1 MSLSFPHGLTLFSL
15 FTSSRERERYKDT
28 SSREREK
35 EREREA
41 KVIFRLNQSGTQSS
55 EKQCLSPYQKV
66 TLCTN
71 YYQQHQFVATY
82 CLGTS
87 VAFAST
93 ASCCRQ
99 VLSTDCSYLVFEY
112 SRTAIIWSSFSNE

>member
-41 KVIFRLNQSGTQSS
+41 KVIFRLPWLLILEGGGAYIY
-55 EKQCLSPYQKV
+55 E
-66 TLCTN
+66 
-71 YYQQHQFVATY
+71 
-82 CLGTS
+82 
-87 VAFAST
+87 
-93 ASCCRQ
+93 
-99 VLSTDCSYLVFEY
+99 VLKKT
-112 SRTAIIWSSFSNE
+112 